1 MITEKGVKFI
11 FSVSLNKIYWMENTA
26 NDSVR
31 ENILESENVA

>member
-1 MITEKGVKFI
+1 MITEKGLKFT

-26 NDSVR
+26 YGPVI